1 MFKKLALSILK
12 TVGGHEKKGIKGLRQ
27 QQANQ
32 KQGRPAPAQ
41 AAGSE

>member
-27 QQANQ
+27 KQQQ
-32 KQGRPAPAQ
+32 RRQ
-41 AAGSE
+41 